1 MLSVTPTSL
10 SACQIVSC
18 FVLRCFAALFLPVRE
33 CRLCLSIVFPF
44 QSDLAEPADIA
55 VSRQRG
61 WWRNSQAGR
70 RRQGAAAGLS
80 PPLFWPAH
88 DTANCRAR
96 LPRVD
101 RPCVDRPKKPQA
113 QPGLGLHRTRGFPAR
128 GRKNPAAQPDA
139 NCWAKTARPAACAVS
154 ASANGGGAVGLGLA
168 SGGAGP
174 AEGAAPPRS
183 QQSFS
188 GRRALGVV
196 WDRGLLIW
204 AFFT

>member
-1 MLSVTPTSL
+1 MAKQSGGASAARRCRRVEPTPFLASPRHRQLSRPL
-10 SACQIVSC
+10 APRRSA
-18 FVLRCFAALFLPVRE
+18 LRR
-33 CRLCLSIVFPF
+33 ST
-44 QSDLAEPADIA
+44 QK
-55 VSRQRG
+55 
-61 WWRNSQAGR
+61 
-70 RRQGAAAGLS
+70 
-80 PPLFWPAH
+80 
-88 DTANCRAR
+88 T
-96 LPRVD
+96 
-101 RPCVDRPKKPQA
+101 QA

-154 ASANGGGAVGLGLA
+154 ASANGGGAVGLDLA

-188 GRRALGVV
+188 GRRALGVA

>member
-1 MLSVTPTSL
+1 MLSVTPTSQ

-101 RPCVDRPKKPQA
+101 RPCVDRPKKPRRSRGSDST
-113 QPGLGLHRTRGFPAR
+113 GLEGSPPAAGRTPRRSRTQTAGLKRR
-128 GRKNPAAQPDA
+128 GRRHARCLPVPTAA
-139 NCWAKTARPAACAVS
+139 
-154 ASANGGGAVGLGLA
+154 
-168 SGGAGP
+168 
-174 AEGAAPPRS
+174 
-183 QQSFS
+183 
-188 GRRALGVV
+188 
-196 WDRGLLIW
+196 GLLAW
-204 AFFT
+204 ASQVAERGPPKVLLRPGHSRVFPDGVPSEWSGTEAS